1 MKTHEEMIE
10 EVYNDTS
17 YRSEFK
23 SYVNLT
29 KAIKSD
35 IAARVLT
42 TPPWAKDKLSGV
54 TYEQLVMGFSDMPVE
69 FTKRLHNAQILY
81 YSLEKALSI
90 KYALDHKRAK
100 HLVLDIANR
109 YEQG

>member
-23 SYVNLT
+23 SYVTLT

-42 TPPWAKDKLSGV
+42 TPPWSKEKLVRV
-54 TYEQLVMGFSDMPVE
+54 TYEQLVMGFYDMPVE
-69 FTKRLHNAQILY
+69 FAKRLRNAQILY
-81 YSLEKALSI
+81 FSLEKALLI

-100 HLVLDIANR
+100 HLVLDIVSR
-109 YEQG
+109 YEQV